1 MKKYKFK
8 IRGNEYEVDVLK
20 VESNQAEIEVNG
32 TNYQIDILTEV
43 KTTKTP
49 VLTRSK
55 VIPSGEGDKA
65 KTSKPDEKK
74 GTGQIK
80 APLPGVILEVK
91 VKVGDEVKFGDVLMI
106 MEAMKMENSIK
117 ADRPG
122 KITDIKFNVGDS
134 VLEGG
139 VLIEIGS

>member
-8 IRGNEYEVDVLK
+8 IRGNTYDVEILK
-20 VESNQAEIEVNG
+20 VEDSLAEIEVNG
-32 TNYQIDILTEV
+32 TPYQVEIQSEV

-49 VLTRSK
+49 ILKRSE
-55 VIPSGEGDKA
+55 VISTSEADKA

-74 GTGQIK
+74 GAGQIK

-91 VKVGDEVKFGDVLMI
+91 VKVGDEVKFGDVLII

-117 ADRPG
+117 SDRAG
-122 KITDIKFNVGDS
+122 KITDLKVKVGDS
-134 VLEGG
+134 VLEGS
-139 VLIEIGS
+139 VLVEIGS